1 MKCLRQSPASAN
13 YKGQGSYETIPSLSL
28 TVGSSVPALSP
39 FITQPVTSRGNS
51 SFNNFQEICEKQQKK
66 NGPCLIS
73 NRIVLLDQS
82 IQ

>member
-13 YKGQGSYETIPSLSL
+13 YKGQGSYETIPSSSL

-39 FITQPVTSRGNS
+39 FMTQPVTSRGNS